1 MISTQ
6 AIGRLGKD
14 AEVKEVSGKKV
25 INFSIAVD
33 TGYGDKKK
41 TIWLE
46 CGKWGDNTAVA
57 QYLVKGSQVHV
68 SGEPSLREWESNGK
82 SGVSFQLNVQQITLV
97 GGKSEGGAAP
107 AQQTASSYVPPTDA
121 EIEQLPF

>member
-1 MISTQ
+1 MIATQ
-6 AIGRLGKD
+6 VIGRLGKD
-14 AEVKEVSGKKV
+14 AEVKEINGRKV

-33 TGYGDKKK
+33 TGYGQNKK
-41 TIWLE
+41 TLWIE

-68 SGEPSLREWESNGK
+68 AGEPSLREWDSNGK

-97 GGKSEGGAAP
+97 GGKNEQVSPGQAYTPPAP
-107 AQQTASSYVPPTDA
+107 QNTDD
-121 EIEQLPF
+121 LPF